1 MFRRFIFWY
10 SEEIV
15 KFQPDSSRSKG
26 SFEMSEGRRPRLL
39 ASFVSRRRSD
49 LLWDGRGGGGGGGGG
64 GHGRVITAMKREEG
78 QKRRDIVL
86 LQWTTSITHMPEE
99 DEGEERERTKKGGRI
114 REIRGGNMGKVRDV
128 MSPFSLDRRNT
139 LSDFTQDRSVR
150 RVTRNHLALS
160 TALLTNL
167 SHPFPDI

>member
-1 MFRRFIFWY
+1 
-10 SEEIV
+10 
-15 KFQPDSSRSKG
+15 
-26 SFEMSEGRRPRLL
+26 MSEGRRPRLP

-99 DEGEERERTKKGGRI
+99 EDEGEERERTKKEEEFEKSGG
-114 REIRGGNMGKVRDV
+114 GKVRDV

-150 RVTRNHLALS
+150 RVTWNHLALS

-167 SHPFPDI
+167 SHLFPDI